1 MSALS
6 HGGGPA
12 RRFQRLIHIGEVI
25 PMTYSI
31 LRTKTVIF
39 EQRMKIEAP
48 HAEAAI
54 QSAENDDGVP
64 RKWTPISKVN
74 VTKIL
79 RK

>member
-1 MSALS
+1 
-6 HGGGPA
+6 
-12 RRFQRLIHIGEVI
+12 
-25 PMTYSI
+25 MTYSI